1 MSRFLSQDAT
11 CLQSRAL
18 DLQQKEGR
26 LWQAQGRG
34 GGGEGRAQAASNED
48 AVRLHEQRVNMLR
61 DEIDAL
67 TLTRDRLLADTEGL
81 LVCESAREGERE
93 VVASVGLHL
102 VSFALALALFRT
114 LSLSHSFHLSF
125 SN

>member
-93 VVASVGLHL
+93 LWLEL
-102 VSFALALALFRT
+102 VCISSLSLPLSLSFALVPSLFLNLT
-114 LSLSHSFHLSF
+114 VCV
-125 SN
+125 